1 MQGHGHQRE
10 VARGAPV
17 FVGAHARRRGHAAR
31 RCSACVCIPPLWSR
45 RRGGTSNGIRCGR
58 RGGTEP
64 SPADGPPTDFAVAPR
79 LRVRND
85 AATQRDA
92 ALHAPGHDPDRV
104 TAAVARRTASS
115 GGVAATRSRRR
126 PWRPGANGRPAAAPR
141 STARPPP
148 TARTEPPAPPC
159 PVCMSVTPQHTG
171 KLAGAR
177 VTPARATT
185 KYHGEFPCG
194 TPLASRVLM
203 KSTSP

>member
-1 MQGHGHQRE
+1 MERCWSGRQCGLFTVKGVPTSSRVRGVERHRDQPHEVGVQGHGHQRE

-17 FVGAHARRRGHAAR
+17 FAGAHARRRGHAAR

-115 GGVAATRSRRR
+115 GGVAATRSRRW
-126 PWRPGANGRPAAAPR
+126 PWRPGATTNI
-141 STARPPP
+141 S
-148 TARTEPPAPPC
+148 
-159 PVCMSVTPQHTG
+159 VCCT
-171 KLAGAR
+171 
-177 VTPARATT
+177 
-185 KYHGEFPCG
+185 
-194 TPLASRVLM
+194 
-203 KSTSP
+203 